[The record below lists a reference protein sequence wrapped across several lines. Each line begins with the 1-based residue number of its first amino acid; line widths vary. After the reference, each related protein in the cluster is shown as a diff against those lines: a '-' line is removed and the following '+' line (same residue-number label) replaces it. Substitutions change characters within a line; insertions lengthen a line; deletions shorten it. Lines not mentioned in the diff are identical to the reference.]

1 MKKRTFLKLSLFS
14 AFQISIFKFFKLKNS
29 ENKFTF
35 YKYKN
40 WIIGNQNLNKINNKF
55 RVKKNKLKKI
65 IL

>member
-14 AFQISIFKFFKLKNS
+14 VFQISIFKFFKLKNF
-29 ENKFTF
+29 ENKLIF

-40 WIIGNQNLNKINNKF
+40 WIIGNQNLNKINKKF

>member
-14 AFQISIFKFFKLKNS
+14 VFQISIFKFFKLKNS
-29 ENKFTF
+29 ENKLIF

-55 RVKKNKLKKI
+55 RVKKIN
-65 IL
+65 